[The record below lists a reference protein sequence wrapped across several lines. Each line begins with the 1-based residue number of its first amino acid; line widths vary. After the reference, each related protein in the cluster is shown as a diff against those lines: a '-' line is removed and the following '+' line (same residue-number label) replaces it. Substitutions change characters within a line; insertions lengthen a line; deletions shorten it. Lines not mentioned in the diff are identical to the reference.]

1 MVSVKSTAIA
11 GIAVV
16 MSTAANAADMPQLMP
31 PPPMPYYEEFA
42 GGWYLRGD
50 IGMTNQQ
57 VGSLDNVLFPGTPDL
72 VIRDKNFESG
82 MLAGLGFGYQ
92 FNNWF
97 RADVTGEYRGET
109 GFHGLDTWFDT
120 WNGVARFNNYT
131 AKKSEWLFL
140 GNIYADLGTWNSF
153 TPFIGLGIGGARVTI
168 HSFRDQGIDSFGSPT
183 LGYADAASK
192 WNFAWAI
199 HAGLAYKVTNN
210 VTIEFAYRY
219 VNLGDGQS
227 GDIVTYDGL
236 NSVNNPMLFKDITSH
251 DFKLGVRWLLDSGPV
266 YKEPYQPYYPPQP
279 QPYYP
284 PPLMRRG

>member
-1 MVSVKSTAIA
+1 MASVRFTAMA

-16 MSTAANAADMPQLMP
+16 MSTAANAADMPPLMP
-31 PPPMPYYEEFA
+31 PPPMPYYEEFT

-120 WNGVARFNNYT
+120 FNGVARFNNYT

-140 GNIYADLGTWNSF
+140 GNIYADLGTWNAF

-168 HSFRDQGIDSFGSPT
+168 HSFRDQGIDAFGSPT

-227 GDIVTYDGL
+227 GDIVTYDGF
-236 NSVNNPMLFKDITSH
+236 NTVNNPMLFKDITSH

-266 YKEPYQPYYPPQP
+266 YKEPYYPPQP